1 MNNFV
6 CELNAN
12 VDERKYCYWKWHL
25 QMGLCKYVLHLYR
38 YKHIAM
44 NRFAS
49 SQANLYHVIMFL
61 PLPTGGTNTAYAVCI
76 HIDLTTHFGT
86 KRSRK
91 FTFTFGFAKLP
102 LSTWNLL
109 NVVIRIGMLVKLT
122 NKSMLACEF
131 QLILSSNIYT
141 YIFLCICVC
150 VCVCVCWSYEQEY
163 KNSNCVSSTRI
174 WNQISEYRG
183 NNNFTVFRNTLRTGI
198 LCHNKYKLK
207 WTTLQCSH
215 FWK

>member
-1 MNNFV
+1 
-6 CELNAN
+6 
-12 VDERKYCYWKWHL
+12 
-25 QMGLCKYVLHLYR
+25 MGLCKYVLHLYR

-102 LSTWNLL
+102 LST
-109 NVVIRIGMLVKLT
+109 
-122 NKSMLACEF
+122 
-131 QLILSSNIYT
+131 
-141 YIFLCICVC
+141 
-150 VCVCVCWSYEQEY
+150 
-163 KNSNCVSSTRI
+163 
-174 WNQISEYRG
+174 
-183 NNNFTVFRNTLRTGI
+183 
-198 LCHNKYKLK
+198 
-207 WTTLQCSH
+207 
-215 FWK
+215 